1 LISAGFVIKRWLP
14 AQGSSFFRSL
24 SDLLM
29 NIVSSA
35 GIFIAMTGICLDRLL
50 KQRSALQK
58 LDIPFDVPPL
68 RGGLRSLSVGAD
80 CLATESRALSAL
92 LS

>member
-1 LISAGFVIKRWLP
+1 
-14 AQGSSFFRSL
+14 
-24 SDLLM
+24 M

-35 GIFIAMTGICLDRLL
+35 GIFIAMAGICLDRLL

-58 LDIPFDVPPL
+58 PDFPFDFPPP

-80 CLATESRALSAL
+80 YIATEFRAPSEL

>member
-1 LISAGFVIKRWLP
+1 
-14 AQGSSFFRSL
+14 
-24 SDLLM
+24 M

-35 GIFIAMTGICLDRLL
+35 GIFIAMAGICFDRLL

-58 LDIPFDVPPL
+58 PDFHFDFPPP
-68 RGGLRSLSVGAD
+68 RGGLRSLSVRAD
-80 CLATESRALSAL
+80 CLATESRAPSEL